1 MAASK
6 DSGDNLVNVQVDDH
20 WISVPRGTR
29 MIEACKQAAAEVP
42 HYCYHPKL
50 SSPGNCRM
58 CLVEMGMPPR
68 PAPGEEPELDA
79 DGHAK
84 INWMPR
90 PVIACA
96 NTVAEGMGIRTQSLL
111 AKECRQGVMEF
122 LLINHPLDCPICDQA
137 GECTLQEYSVEH
149 GNGQSRFLESKVKK
163 PKNVEIGPRIRLD
176 DERCVLCSRC
186 VRFSKEVVDD
196 DVFGF
201 VDRGSHSVLTVHP
214 DRKLEN
220 NYSLNTVDICPVGA
234 LTSNDFR
241 FKMRVWFMRETKS
254 LCTGCARG
262 CNTLVGSREGKIYR
276 QSPRENNDVNSAW
289 MCDTG
294 RMEYHQ
300 LEDPA
305 RLTEPMIKRGKQHRT
320 VDWPEAIC
328 RAARDLTK
336 FKGEQLAVIASGRM
350 TNEELYL
357 TRTLAESLQ
366 PGVVD
371 IVKREGEGDDYL
383 SHCDKNPNVN
393 GARKVLRV
401 RSPGSKL
408 KSIRRRIAEGKI
420 KALLVIGE
428 DLMDCGFTE
437 EELSSL
443 KCLVSSHII
452 ANPTAKMSHVVL
464 PGAGYAEKR
473 GSMINA
479 TGRLQRLNKVI
490 DPPGQSREDWEILH
504 ELNRA
509 VDGLDGVTELA
520 DVFAQ
525 MASDLSIFRGLSLS
539 GIGDLGVDVM
549 DTGESVPL
557 LEREARRVS
566 EGLIVG

>member
-1 MAASK
+1 
-6 DSGDNLVNVQVDDH
+6 
-20 WISVPRGTR
+20 
-29 MIEACKQAAAEVP
+29 
-42 HYCYHPKL
+42 
-50 SSPGNCRM
+50 
-58 CLVEMGMPPR
+58 
-68 PAPGEEPELDA
+68 
-79 DGHAK
+79 
-84 INWMPR
+84 
-90 PVIACA
+90 
-96 NTVAEGMGIRTQSLL
+96 MGIRTQSLL

-163 PKNVEIGPRIRLD
+163 PKNVDIGPRIRLD

-196 DVFGF
+196 DVLGF
-201 VDRGSHSVLTVHP
+201 VDRGSHSTLAVHP

-262 CNTLVGSREGKIYR
+262 CNTVIGSREGKIYR
-276 QSPRENNDVNSAW
+276 QSPRENNNVNSAW
-289 MCDTG
+289 MCDSG
-294 RMEYHQ
+294 RMEYHR

-305 RLTEPMIKRGKQHRT
+305 RLTDPMIKRGGTHNV
-320 VDWPEAIC
+320 VDWAEAIC
-328 RAARDLTK
+328 RAARDLNR
-336 FKGEQLAVIASGRM
+336 FKGGQLAIIASGGM

-357 TRTLAESLQ
+357 TRTLAESLEA
-366 PGVVD
+366 GVVD
-371 IVKREGEGDDYL
+371 IVKRTGSGDDYL
-383 SHCDKNPNVN
+383 SHSDKNPNVN
-393 GARKVLRV
+393 GARKILRL
-401 RSPGSKL
+401 RSPGSRLKL
-408 KSIRRRIAEGKI
+408 IRAGIAEGKI
-420 KALLVIGE
+420 KALLVLGE
-428 DLMDCGFTE
+428 DLLDSGFSE
-437 EELSSL
+437 EEFGSL
-443 KCLVSSHII
+443 KCLVSLNMI

-479 TGRLQRLNKVI
+479 TGRLQRLNKAI
-490 DPPGQSREDWEILH
+490 EPPGLSREDWEILH

-509 VDGLDGVTELA
+509 VDGKDGVTELVE
-520 DVFAQ
+520 VFAE
-525 MASDLSIFRGLSLS
+525 MASVVSIFRGLSFA
-539 GIGDLGVDVM
+539 GIGDLGLDVM

-557 LEREARRVS
+557 LEREAKRVRD
-566 EGLIVG
+566 GLIVG